1 MRTLD
6 PPRRVRLGLS
16 TAGLALAG
24 GPASLADGRVDVR
37 SISADLCKRS
47 LAPWSAKGYLR
58 RRHGAFQPASRPWP
72 EPLPRGARLL
82 RGELRLRLGEALAS
96 LRADRLETSP

>member
-1 MRTLD
+1 MF
-6 PPRRVRLGLS
+6 RLQPDLEPIKLS
-16 TAGLALAG
+16 FLPLAG
-24 GPASLADGRVDVR
+24 GPASLAEGRVDVR

-58 RRHGAFQPASRPWP
+58 RRRAAFQPASRPWP
-72 EPLPRGARLL
+72 EPLPPGSRLL
-82 RGELRLRLGEALAS
+82 AGEVRLRLGEASAL